1 MKLTTILL
9 GCHLTG
15 CLLAADLKI
24 ENELPLVSSRHT
36 NTVKLSPGPD
46 DAQIARLAARIM
58 ERSHYSQQP
67 LDETV
72 SSKFFDR
79 YFDALDPARLL
90 FLLSD
95 IAEFERWRPKL
106 GELTVK
112 LGDTSPAEMIFNRFM
127 ERYDQ
132 HIIFMTNQV
141 ATGKFEFTGD
151 DRYVLN
157 RKELSRP
164 KDLNEAKKCGSSG
177 SATNTSRR
185 SSTRKSR
192 RRSSRSSPAVTT
204 ASCGCCATSTVTRS
218 SRFT

>member
-164 KDLNEAKKCGSSG
+164 KDLNEAKKNVARAAPLRIPPGEAQQG
-177 SATNTSRR
+177 KAAGDRQDHHPPLQPPVADAAR
-185 SSTRKSR
+185 LRQ
-192 RRSSRSSPAVTT
+192 
-204 ASCGCCATSTVTRS
+204 
-218 SRFT
+218 

>member
-164 KDLNEAKKCGSSG
+164 KDLNEAKKNVARAAPLRIPPGKAQQG
-177 SATNTSRR
+177 KAAGDRQDHHPPLQPPVADAAR
-185 SSTRKSR
+185 LRQ
-192 RRSSRSSPAVTT
+192 
-204 ASCGCCATSTVTRS
+204 
-218 SRFT
+218 